1 MMQIMIAKMTGNKL
15 MFKSRIMKKIIITI
29 FSLYII
35 NDCFSQ
41 ANVLPAN
48 AETGTIALTHATI
61 HIGNGDVID
70 DGTIVFT
77 NGKITAVGKSADVST
92 AKIIDCTGKQIYPG
106 LILTDSNIGLEEIS
120 AIRSEHDDYEL
131 GDLNPDVRSLVAYN
145 TDSKIINTVRS
156 NGVLLANVVP
166 NGGIL
171 SGTSSVMQLDGWNWE
186 DAVYKTDIGI
196 HFRMPSLVP
205 TSAENS
211 ASETLKKAYEQIDD
225 VRKFFREAKAY
236 LNETSHTITNIKF
249 ESVKGLFNQ
258 TQTFFVHCEMVNEMM
273 IAVEFAKEFGFKTV
287 IVGGT
292 ESNKIADYLKQ
303 NNIAVILNQMHT
315 LPIMQDDDIDTY
327 AKLPYQLQQAG
338 VTYCINDFDE
348 MNRGRNLMFNAGVAV
363 GFGLTK
369 EQALTAITL
378 SAAKI
383 LNIDQ
388 QTGSLQT
395 NKDANIIVSDGDL
408 LDIRTSNISYAFIQG
423 RQINLDNKQK
433 QLYERY
439 KTKYGITK

>member
-1 MMQIMIAKMTGNKL
+1 
-15 MFKSRIMKKIIITI
+15 MKRIIITI
-29 FSLYII
+29 FCFYITTSI
-35 NDCFSQ
+35 FSQ
-41 ANVLPAN
+41 ANVLPGN
-48 AETGTIALTHATI
+48 AQSGTIALTHATI
-61 HIGNGDVID
+61 HVGNGDVID

-77 NGKITAVGKSADVST
+77 NGKIIAVGKSADVSN

-120 AIRSEHDDYEL
+120 AIRSEHDEYEL

-156 NGVLLANVVP
+156 NGVLLANIVP

-186 DAVYKTDIGI
+186 DAVYQKDNGI
-196 HFRMPSLVP
+196 HFRMPSLMP
-205 TSAENS
+205 R
-211 ASETLKKAYEQIDD
+211 SEKNDADKVLKEAYGQIDD
-225 VRKFFREAKAY
+225 VHKFFRDARAY
-236 LNETSHTITNIKF
+236 LNEPTHTITNIKF

-273 IAVEFAKEFGFKTV
+273 IAIEFAKEFGFKTV

-292 ESNKIADYLKQ
+292 ESNKITDYLKQ
-303 NNIAVILNQMHT
+303 NNIAVILNQMHN
-315 LPIMQDDDIDTY
+315 LPVMQDDDIDTY

-338 VTYCINDFDE
+338 VMYCINDFDE

-369 EQALTAITL
+369 EQAITAITL

-383 LNIDQ
+383 LGIDK
-388 QTGSLQT
+388 QTGSLEA
-395 NKDANIIVSDGDL
+395 NKDANIIISDGDL
-408 LDIRTSNISYAFIQG
+408 LDIRTNNISYAFIQG